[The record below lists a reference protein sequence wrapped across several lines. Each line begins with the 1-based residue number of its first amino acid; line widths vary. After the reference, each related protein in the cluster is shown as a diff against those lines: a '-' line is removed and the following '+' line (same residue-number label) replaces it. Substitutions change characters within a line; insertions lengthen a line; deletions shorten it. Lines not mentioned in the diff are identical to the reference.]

1 MAALAGMANQTND
14 EEMKELNNIG
24 FDIIEGLHCT
34 RS

>member
-1 MAALAGMANQTND
+1 MAGMANQTD
-14 EEMKELNNIG
+14 EKEMKELKHIG

>member
-1 MAALAGMANQTND
+1 MAGMANQTNEKE
-14 EEMKELNNIG
+14 EEMKELKHIG